1 MTGTVSQ
8 PAAPVEAADPGRA
21 ASTGGAIEQAGEQ
34 RSRRLESLRALGW
47 IAVAL
52 THVLL
57 LALAGHEGFGD
68 SYKNRLIY
76 GSGFLALFLFFA
88 MSGYL
93 LYLPF
98 ARRHLA
104 GGRKIDVG
112 RYARNRMLRILP
124 LYTIMVAFLLVV
136 HPLGAARGNWWRWMT
151 FTENFSVDTIHRL
164 NAPLWSVAVEVQF
177 YIALPLLAWVIGKLG
192 GPSFRRTTAILLGLA
207 IASWVVRSREVVHTD
222 NVNYLGILGKY
233 AMPSFLY
240 AFIGGMLL
248 AVAKLGWERRP
259 PRWAAW
265 PIVGASGAWIAAGVA
280 LHLFIATDI
289 DLYEPYIALV
299 SVLIVGACVLPLR
312 GGRFVSTL
320 EWRPLAALGV
330 ASFSLYLWHFP
341 ILELISGVRIDAAP
355 AEAVRIVGE
364 PTDFKRLILIGMPLC
379 AVAGLASYW
388 LIERPFLRQRK
399 GWGATAPTPAATDKP
414 STPAATGVG

>member
-1 MTGTVSQ
+1 V
-8 PAAPVEAADPGRA
+8 
-21 ASTGGAIEQAGEQ
+21 
-34 RSRRLESLRALGW
+34 
-47 IAVAL
+47 AVAL

-112 RYARNRMLRILP
+112 RYARNRVLRIMP
-124 LYTIMVAFLLVV
+124 LYIIVVTFLLIV
-136 HPLGAARGNWWRWMT
+136 HPLGADRGDWWRWLT
-151 FTENFSVDTIHRL
+151 FTENFDVNTIHRL

-177 YIALPLLAWVIGKLG
+177 YALLPLLAWVIGKLG
-192 GPSFRRTTAILLGLA
+192 GPSFRRTVGILLGLA
-207 IASWVVRSREVVHTD
+207 IASWVVRSREVVNTD
-222 NVNYLGILGKY
+222 DVNYLGILGKY

-248 AVAKLGWERRP
+248 AVARIAWDRRP
-259 PRWAAW
+259 PRWSAW
-265 PIVGASGAWIAAGVA
+265 PVVGASGVWIAAGVA
-280 LHLFIATDI
+280 LHLFTATDV
-289 DLYEPYIALV
+289 DLYEPTTAFVAL
-299 SVLIVGACVLPLR
+299 LIVGGCVLPLR
-312 GGRFVSTL
+312 GGTFVSSL

-330 ASFSLYLWHFP
+330 ASFSLYLWHWP
-341 ILELISGVRIDAAP
+341 ILEWISGVRIDAAP
-355 AEAVRIVGE
+355 EEAVRIVGE
-364 PTDFKRLILIGMPLC
+364 PTDFKRLILLGMPVC

-388 LIERPFLRQRK
+388 LIERPFLSQRR
-399 GWGATAPTPAATDKP
+399 GWGATAATPTAEGSAAAKDETASIKK
-414 STPAATGVG
+414 